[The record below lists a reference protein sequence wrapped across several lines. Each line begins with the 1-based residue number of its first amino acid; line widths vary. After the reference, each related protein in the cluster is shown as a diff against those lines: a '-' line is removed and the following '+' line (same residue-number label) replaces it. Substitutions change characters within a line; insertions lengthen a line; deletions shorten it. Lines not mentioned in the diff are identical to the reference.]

1 MKRSLP
7 PLSLYVHIP
16 WCVRKCPYCDFN
28 SHGIGQE
35 ALPEERYIEAVTK
48 DLEYSAIQAQ
58 GRKLQSIFLGGGTP
72 SLFSASAIGRILE
85 SADQLIGI
93 EKGAEVTLEANPG
106 TFEQQKFS
114 SYRQV
119 GINRL
124 SIGIQSFNQGF
135 LKTLGRIHNSDDA
148 LGAVSIARRAG
159 FDNINLDLMFGLPDQ
174 SLEQAM
180 EDLEQACELHPEHIS
195 WYELTIEPN
204 TEFYNKPPKQPT
216 SDELADFS
224 EAGIKLLHSH
234 NYQRYETSAFA
245 ETGRQSRHNLNYWHF
260 GDYIGV
266 GAGAHGKYTD
276 AQTGEIFRESKTRLP
291 KHYMDRIDS
300 YAAKTEVIAQQDVL
314 AEYMMN
320 ALRLVNGVSL
330 TEASQ
335 FTGLDID
342 QITTACQ
349 IGRQRELIN
358 LNGDRLQPTEQ
369 GQRLLNLCL
378 QSFL

>member
-1 MKRSLP
+1 M
-7 PLSLYVHIP
+7 
-16 WCVRKCPYCDFN
+16 
-28 SHGIGQE
+28 
-35 ALPEERYIEAVTK
+35 
-48 DLEYSAIQAQ
+48 QAQ

-93 EKGAEVTLEANPG
+93 EQGAEITLEANPG

-114 SYRQV
+114 AYRQV

-124 SIGIQSFNQGF
+124 SIGVQSFNQAF
-135 LKTLGRIHNSDDA
+135 LKTLGRIHSSDEA
-148 LGAVSIARRAG
+148 LSAVSIARRAG

-180 EDLEQACELHPEHIS
+180 SDLDQACQLHPEHIS

-204 TEFYNKPPKQPT
+204 TEFYNKPPNQPST
-216 SDELADFS
+216 DELADFS
-224 EAGIKLLHSH
+224 EAGIELLNNQ
-234 NYQRYETSAFA
+234 NYQRYETSAFSEA
-245 ETGRQSRHNLNYWHF
+245 GRQSRHNLNYWHF

-276 AQTGEIFRESKTRLP
+276 TQTGEIIRESKTRLP
-291 KHYMDRIDS
+291 KHYMDRIGS
-300 YAAKTEVIAQQDVL
+300 YVAKTEAIDEQDVL

-335 FTGLDID
+335 FTGLGVD
-342 QITTACQ
+342 QIKTACQ
-349 IGRQRELIN
+349 IGRQRQLIN
-358 LNGDRLQPTEQ
+358 LNGDWLQPTEQ

>member
-1 MKRSLP
+1 MKLRLP

-35 ALPEERYIEAVTK
+35 SLPEETYVNAVTK
-48 DLEYSAIQAQ
+48 DLEHSASQAQ

-72 SLFSASAIGRILE
+72 SLFSANAIGRILE

-93 EKGAEVTLEANPG
+93 EQDAEITLEANAG

-114 SYRQV
+114 AYRQT

-124 SIGIQSFNQGF
+124 SIGIQSFNQTF
-135 LKTLGRIHNSDDA
+135 LKTLGRIHSSDEA

-159 FDNINLDLMFGLPDQ
+159 FDNINLDLMFGLPEQ
-174 SLEQAM
+174 NLEQAM
-180 EDLEQACELHPEHIS
+180 EDLEQACQLHPEHIS

-204 TEFYNKPPKQPT
+204 TEFYNKPPKQP
-216 SDELADFS
+216 SLDQLADFS
-224 EAGIKLLHSH
+224 EAGIDLLNSYK
-234 NYQRYETSAFA
+234 YQRYETSAFA
-245 ETGRQSRHNLNYWHF
+245 EDGRQSQHNLNYWHF

-276 AQTGEIFRESKTRLP
+276 SQTGEILRESKTRLP
-291 KHYMDRIDS
+291 KHYMDRIGS
-300 YAAKTEVIAQQDVL
+300 YAAKTEAIAEQDVL

-330 TEASQ
+330 IEASQ

-342 QITTACQ
+342 QIKTACQ
-349 IGRQRELIN
+349 IGRQRQLIN
-358 LNGDRLQPTEQ
+358 LSGDWIQPTEQ